1 MENAHGATFAA
12 TWAPVGRRASWLLA
26 ALAATWLI
34 VPPAAA
40 AQALMTWAD
49 LTRPPAPTASR
60 RIAYGPAVNQAVEL
74 WLPDGPGPHPVVVM
88 LHGGCW
94 QASIAKLS
102 IMDYIAEDLRR
113 RGLAVWNIEYRGV
126 DQAGGGYP
134 GTFQDVAAAAD
145 ALRQAAPTFHLRL
158 DHVVAVGHSAGGHLA
173 LWLAARP
180 RLPASSP
187 LHAADPLPIA
197 AVVSLGGLP
206 DLEAARTLRDAG
218 CGAAAVDR
226 MTGAGAGRPGDVYA
240 DTSPA
245 ALLPL
250 GVPQLLVQGALDG
263 VSPPYVGAGYQ
274 AKARARGEA
283 VRVIVIPDAGHVELI
298 APRSAAWARE
308 VLEIQS
314 LARARP

>member
-1 MENAHGATFAA
+1 MLMTAKEQAREAEVKNAHGAA
-12 TWAPVGRRASWLLA
+12 TTAVDHPVRRRAPWLLT
-26 ALAATWLI
+26 ALAAAWLS

-49 LTRPPAPTASR
+49 LTRPHAPTASR
-60 RIAYGPAVNQAVEL
+60 RIPYGPSANQAVEL

-94 QASIAKLS
+94 RASIANLS

-113 RGLAVWNIEYRGV
+113 RGLAVWNIEYRGI
-126 DQAGGGYP
+126 DQPGGGYP

-173 LWLAARP
+173 LWLAARR

-187 LHAADPLPIA
+187 LHSADPLPVV

-206 DLEAARTLRDAG
+206 DLEAARNLKDAG

-226 MTGAGAGRPGDVYA
+226 LTGVAVGRVGE
-240 DTSPA
+240 
-245 ALLPL
+245 
-250 GVPQLLVQGALDG
+250 
-263 VSPPYVGAGYQ
+263 VSA
-274 AKARARGEA
+274 
-283 VRVIVIPDAGHVELI
+283 
-298 APRSAAWARE
+298 
-308 VLEIQS
+308 
-314 LARARP
+314 